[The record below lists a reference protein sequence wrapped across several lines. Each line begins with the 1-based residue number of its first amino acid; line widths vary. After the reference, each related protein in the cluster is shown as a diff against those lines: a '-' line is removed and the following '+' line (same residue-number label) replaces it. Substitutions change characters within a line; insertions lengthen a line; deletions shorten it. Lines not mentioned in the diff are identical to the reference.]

1 MYIKEININGFKS
14 FADRVNLALTPS
26 FTGIVGPNGSGKS
39 NIVDAIK
46 WVLGEQSV
54 KSLRGSLSM
63 TDVIFNGSKSRN
75 TSSHASVTI
84 VFDNS
89 DKTLPIDFSEVSV
102 KRIVYRSGENEY
114 YLNNEKCR
122 LKDITNLF
130 VDSFSSKESFNI
142 IPQGKI
148 DEILSER
155 AEERRIIFEEAAGV
169 LKYKKR
175 KEESLRKL
183 ASTHEN
189 IDRIDMIIHELEE
202 QLIPLKEASEKAKK
216 YKESKESLENIEIAL
231 IAKDIATNTQLINN
245 IKDEKERLE
254 KEIESDNNNYSKDSV
269 SLEKNKLELLRIEE
283 EISEC
288 QKKLIEINDNLGE
301 LSSKKALIEERSKY
315 DKNSESIQNKLI
327 ELKNQEL
334 KIKNELSGIEIDIKN
349 LTKQEEE
356 IIEKLKS
363 TTDELSELS
372 KKRTF
377 FSNDYNLKKREELET
392 KNKIELIENSLM
404 NMEKVPYSVKA
415 VLNNPILN
423 GVENTISK
431 IVETEESYSLM
442 LEVALGAASNFV
454 IVQDEKSAKEAINY
468 LKSNNKGRVTFFP
481 LDIIKPK
488 SIDPEILKIAKNCN
502 GYIGIASDLVTYDK
516 KYYNIV
522 MNQLGNI
529 IVTSDLDSAQRI
541 SKEINYRYRIVSLN
555 GELIHVGGSVTGG
568 SIKETRS
575 SIGDKFELTK
585 LKTSL
590 DHILRK
596 QEEYDKKI
604 KEVDYNINVVKENIY
619 KKNIELLNVR
629 ESLQIK
635 SEFYNNLKN
644 KYELITSEVKS
655 LSTDNKEKINKEIK
669 EIMDEYYKLDKQR
682 IELNKNIDNLI
693 YKRKELKN
701 IISDM
706 ENSLKKLNSKNEL
719 LKNKFNE
726 NELKNVR
733 LNITLDNLLNR
744 LNEEYNL
751 TYEKASEKYD
761 LEIEENEARERVNEL
776 RKVIKNLGEVNTGS
790 IEEFERINKRY
801 EFLNNQ
807 KLDLI
812 NSENNLLEIINSMD
826 EVMKDKFENTFN
838 LINKEF
844 NKVFQDLFNG
854 GEAHLKLTDP
864 SNILETGIEIV
875 AIPSGKTLKP
885 ISLLSGGEKT
895 LTAISLLFAIMNLRH
910 VPFAILDEVE
920 SALDEVNSER
930 FGEYLQKYKN
940 KTQLLIITHKKKTME
955 YVDLLYGITM
965 QESGVSKLVSV
976 RLEEIKN

>member
-1 MYIKEININGFKS
+1 MYIKEIIINGFKS

-39 NIVDAIK
+39 NVVDAIK

-63 TDVIFNGSKSRN
+63 IDVIFNGSKSRN
-75 TSSHASVTI
+75 ASSHASVTI
-84 VFDNS
+84 IFDNS
-89 DKTLPIDFSEVSV
+89 DKTLPVDFTEVAV
-102 KRIVYRSGENEY
+102 KRVVYRTGENEY

-148 DEILSER
+148 EEILSEK
-155 AEERRIIFEEAAGV
+155 AEDRRIIFEEAAGV

-183 ASTHEN
+183 SSTHEN
-189 IDRIDMIIHELEE
+189 IERIDIIIHELEE
-202 QLIPLKEASEKAKK
+202 QLIPLKDASEKARK
-216 YKESKESLENIEIAL
+216 YKESKEVLESIEVAL
-231 IAKDIATNTQLINN
+231 IAKDISTNSQLLKNL
-245 IKDEKERLE
+245 KEEKERLE
-254 KEIESDNNNYSKDSV
+254 REIETDTTSCSKDSV
-269 SLEKNKLELLRIEE
+269 ALEKNKLELLKIEE
-283 EISEC
+283 EISES
-288 QKKLIEINDNLGE
+288 QKRLIEINNNLGE

-315 DKNSESIQNKLI
+315 DKNTESVQNQLI
-327 ELKNQEL
+327 ELQNQEL
-334 KIKNELSGIEIDIKN
+334 KVKNELSGIEIDIKN
-349 LTKQEEE
+349 LTKQEKELS
-356 IIEKLKS
+356 EKLKDFS
-363 TTDELSELS
+363 DELSELS
-372 KKRTF
+372 KKRNF
-377 FSNDYNLKKREELET
+377 FSNDFNLKKREELET
-392 KNKIELIENSLM
+392 KNKIELLENSLM

-415 VLNNPILN
+415 VLNNPILS
-423 GVENTISK
+423 GIENTIGK
-431 IVETEESYSLM
+431 IIETSEGYSLM

-488 SIDPEILKIAKNCN
+488 SVDPEILKVAKSCN

-529 IVTSDLDSAQRI
+529 IVASDLEAAQRL
-541 SKEINYRYRIVSLN
+541 SKEINYRYRVVSLN

-568 SIKETRS
+568 SLKETHS
-575 SIGDKFELTK
+575 PIGDKFELTK

-590 DHILRK
+590 DYILSK
-596 QEEYDKKI
+596 QEEFDKRI
-604 KEVDYNINVVKENIY
+604 KEVDYNINIVKESIY
-619 KKNIELLNVR
+619 KKNIELLNIR
-629 ESLQIK
+629 ENIQIK
-635 SEFYNNLKN
+635 NEFFKTVKN
-644 KYELITSEVKS
+644 KHELLTSEIKA
-655 LSTDNKEKINKEIK
+655 LSTDSKEKINKEIK
-669 EIMDEYYKLDKQR
+669 EVMDEYYKLDKEK
-682 IELNKNIDNLI
+682 ITLNKNIDNLI

-706 ENSLKKLNSKNEL
+706 ESSLKKLNSKNES
-719 LKNKFNE
+719 LKTKLNE
-726 NELKNVR
+726 NELKSVR

-744 LNEEYNL
+744 LNEEYNM
-751 TYEKASEKYD
+751 TYEKASEKYE
-761 LEIEENEARERVNEL
+761 LEMEESLAREKVTEL
-776 RKVIKNLGEVNTGS
+776 RRVIKSLGEVNTGS

-801 EFLNNQ
+801 EFLTNQ
-807 KLDLI
+807 KSDLI

-826 EVMKDKFENTFN
+826 EVMKEKFETTFN
-838 LINKEF
+838 LVNKEF
-844 NKVFQDLFNG
+844 NKVFQELFNG
-854 GEAHLKLTDP
+854 GEAHLKLTNP

-930 FGEYLQKYKN
+930 FGEYLQKYRN